1 MEYVTLNNGMKMPQL
16 GLGTYNMPG
25 DEAAA
30 KAVRTALQ
38 SGYRLIDTAHAYMV
52 ERGVGQGIK
61 ESGVPREEIFLTSK
75 VWPTEFGE
83 GKTLAAIDKML
94 TRLQIEYLDLLL
106 IHQPFGDVVGAW
118 KDMEKAVAQGKVRAI
133 GLSNF
138 EKYNYDK
145 VMAAAA
151 IKPALLQVECH
162 PYSQQR
168 VMRQKI
174 APEGMAL
181 ECWYPLGGRGE
192 GGIDILCA
200 DPVIRSIAAAH
211 GKTPVQVILRWHIQ
225 EGFVAIPGS
234 LNPEHIREN
243 IDIFDF
249 ALTAEEMESIRA
261 LDKAS
266 RFFVAFE
273 SFSYEQSEAMLL
285 SRALPD

>member
-1 MEYVTLNNGMKMPQL
+1 M
-16 GLGTYNMPG
+16 
-25 DEAAA
+25 
-30 KAVRTALQ
+30 
-38 SGYRLIDTAHAYMV
+38 
-52 ERGVGQGIK
+52 
-61 ESGVPREEIFLTSK
+61 
-75 VWPTEFGE
+75 
-83 GKTLAAIDKML
+83 LA
-94 TRLQIEYLDLLL
+94 RLQTEYLDLLL

-174 APEGMAL
+174 APEDMAL

-200 DPVIRSIAAAH
+200 NPVIQSIAAAH

-249 ALTAEEMESIRA
+249 TLTAEEMESIRA